1 MKKYIPYFV
10 AIPLLTMLILVNKPV
25 VKAAVT
31 KQGVMTVTVIME
43 NIEDGAETNSLLIE
57 VYREGEEHP
66 FYSYIATASG
76 DYDVPISETAP
87 DNTIITTEY
96 YATATDVSNNVSGKS
111 NIVSVTIEGA
121 DTLPPKPPVCGEV
134 RWQE

>member
-10 AIPLLTMLILVNKPV
+10 AIPLLTMFVLVNKPIV
-25 VKAAVT
+25 RADIT

-43 NIEDGAETNSLLIE
+43 NIEDGAETNSLLVE
-57 VYREGEEHP
+57 VYREGEAIP
-66 FYSYIATASG
+66 FYSYTATASG

-87 DNTIITTEY
+87 DNTIITTRY
-96 YATATDVSNNVSGKS
+96 YATATDVSSNVSGKS
-111 NIVSVTIEGA
+111 NIVTATIEGA